1 MLSHSSSKHISIII
15 LVDYKVAVF
24 IFVEKAWSKFIELK
38 AAATLPVVRFGDTAL
53 FSFDNFLHAHSTMGI
68 CVVAEFYTYPLPTHF
83 VCNSSCGSA
92 TEKAIKNN
100 ISRIRS

>member
-53 FSFDNFLHAHSTMGI
+53 FSFDNFLHS
-68 CVVAEFYTYPLPTHF
+68 
-83 VCNSSCGSA
+83 NSAVSVSMV
-92 TEKAIKNN
+92 
-100 ISRIRS
+100 S